1 MLKDFY
7 RNNSKGSVKVSDIR
21 FYSPE
26 ADSLWNIMNLE
37 NYLYNMDFSDN
48 GLGGLCRLTFHN
60 AVDFSVNGLYR
71 GNTAVMQVIL
81 ENGEVEEYRLDL
93 RGSRTYDANQRGFSL
108 VALECRYFTKDPKE
122 PSAMPQVPVALLS
135 VGKCRKIYTI
145 LDNTVVPVDADKF
158 LNKTFTKK
166 LASLDGA
173 MSYAELALKTYP
185 WSKVEVVP
193 IDEPL
198 FKYLVKVS
206 KK

>member
-1 MLKDFY
+1 
-7 RNNSKGSVKVSDIR
+7 
-21 FYSPE
+21 
-26 ADSLWNIMNLE
+26 MNLE
-37 NYLYNMDFSDN
+37 NYLYNMEFGNN

-81 ENGEVEEYRLDL
+81 ENGEVEEYGLTL
-93 RGSRTYDANQRGFSL
+93 RGSRTYDANHRGLSL
-108 VALECRYFTKDPKE
+108 VALECRYSTKDPKE
-122 PSAMPQVPVALLS
+122 PSAMPKVPVALLS
-135 VGKCRKIYTI
+135 VGKCQRRYTI
-145 LDNTVVPVDADKF
+145 LDNTIVPVDADKF

-166 LASLDGA
+166 LASLDVA

-185 WSKVEVVP
+185 WSKVEVAP

-198 FKYLVKVS
+198 FKYLVTVS